1 MMRPY
6 ICDPDKNVLCDHLGC
21 CKKWCHRTFSKHYR
35 ARGPKFIKYGLL
47 YLLDYVKFKLRR
59 LKSWV
64 LK

>member
-1 MMRPY
+1 MAGPY
-6 ICDPDKNVLCDHLGC
+6 ICDPDKNVWCNHHEC
-21 CKKWCHRTFSKHYR
+21 HKWCYCTFFKSYR

-47 YLLDYVKFKLRR
+47 YLLDDVKFKLRR